1 MTVATRA
8 RLLAGLISFIAAAGL
23 ASCSGEDVRQL
34 PALGVIAGET
44 TVSGISSGA
53 YMAGQFQMAH
63 ASTVTGAAIIAGGPY
78 GCAQSIFSGI
88 VIGPFATMLNAAK
101 AVSGCMKNEMAAWGV
116 PDARLLAGNAK
127 DRAERGEIDPVADA
141 VADRVYVFSGTNDTI
156 VQPAIVASAV
166 EFYRRL
172 GVPDAN
178 IRFVSDIPAGHG
190 FVTDAAGEAC
200 AASREP
206 FIVDCDYDQ
215 AKNLLTHLL
224 GPLAEPSPS
233 PAGTFIAFDQSPF
246 SGGSGKSGMAEE
258 GVVYVPDVCR
268 TGGCRVHVAY
278 HGCAQNRETVGDAF
292 VKDTGFQRY
301 ADTNRLVVL
310 FPQTAASL
318 DNPQACW
325 DWWGF
330 TGPDFL
336 TRDAPQIRAVAAML
350 ERLAQKPQ

>member
-1 MTVATRA
+1 MRSTSPALVFV
-8 RLLAGLISFIAAAGL
+8 LLSAIAITGL
-23 ASCSGEDVRQL
+23 ASCSREDEQTL

-63 ASTVTGAAIIAGGPY
+63 AKLVTGAAIIAGGPY
-78 GCAQSIFSGI
+78 GCAQSAFSGM

-116 PDARLLAGNAK
+116 PDARLLAEKAK
-127 DRAERGEIDPVADA
+127 ERAERGEIDPVADA
-141 VADRVYVFSGTNDTI
+141 VVDRVYIFSGTNDTI

-166 EFYRRL
+166 EYYQRL
-172 GVPDAN
+172 GVPDAK

-190 FVTDAAGEAC
+190 FVTEAAGEAC

-224 GPLAEPSPS
+224 GSLSEPAPV
-233 PAGTFIAFDQSPF
+233 PAGSFIAFDQKPF
-246 SGGSGKSGMAEE
+246 TGDSGQSGMAEE

-278 HGCAQNRETVGDAF
+278 HGCVQNRETVGDAF

-301 ADTNRLVVL
+301 ADTNRLVIL

-336 TRDAPQIRAVAAML
+336 TREAPQIRAVAAML

>member
-1 MTVATRA
+1 MRA
-8 RLLAGLISFIAAAGL
+8 VSPSRFFVLLCAICITGL
-23 ASCSGEDVRQL
+23 ASCSREVVQQL
-34 PALGVIAGET
+34 PALGVIPGET

-63 ASTVTGAAIIAGGPY
+63 ATMVTGAAIIAGGPY
-78 GCAQSIFSGI
+78 GCAQSAFSGM

-116 PDARLLAGNAK
+116 PDARLLSDKAK
-127 DRAERGEIDPVADA
+127 DRAEKGEIDPVADA
-141 VADRVYVFSGTNDTI
+141 VSDRVYIFSGTNDTI

-166 EFYRRL
+166 EYYQRL

-190 FVTDAAGEAC
+190 FVTEAAGEAC

-224 GPLAEPSPS
+224 GPLAEPAPA
-233 PAGTFIAFDQSPF
+233 PAGTFIVFDQTPF
-246 SGGSGKSGMAEE
+246 TGGSLQSGMAEE

-268 TGGCRVHVAY
+268 AGGCRVHVAY

-292 VKDTGFQRY
+292 VKETGFQRY
-301 ADTNRLVVL
+301 ADTNRLVIL
-310 FPQTAASL
+310 FPQTVASL

-330 TGPDFL
+330 TGADFL
-336 TRDAPQIRAVAAML
+336 TRQAPQIRAVAAML